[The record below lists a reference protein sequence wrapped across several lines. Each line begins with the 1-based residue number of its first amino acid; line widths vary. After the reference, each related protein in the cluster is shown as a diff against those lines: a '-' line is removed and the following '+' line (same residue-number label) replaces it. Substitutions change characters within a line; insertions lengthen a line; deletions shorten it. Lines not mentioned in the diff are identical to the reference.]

1 MNRFPDYSRRH
12 FLAASSLATVGVLSS
27 NSIFAKVIKAK
38 GGPAESFTRNG
49 DTLKVGLIG
58 CGGRGSGAAAK
69 ALNADPNVV
78 LVAMADAFQDQ
89 LDSSLAGITKQFG
102 ARVQVD
108 PEHRFVGFDAYKK
121 LIDSDVDVV

>member
-12 FLAASSLATVGVLSS
+12 FLAASSLATAGVLSS

-38 GGPAESFTRNG
+38 GGPADSFTRNS

-58 CGGRGSGAAAK
+58 CGGRGTGAAAQ

-78 LVAMADAFQDQ
+78 LVAMADAFPEQ
-89 LDSSLAGITKQFG
+89 LDSSLASVQKQFG

-108 PEHRFVGFDAYKK
+108 SEHRFVGLDG
-121 LIDSDVDVV
+121 